1 MEKREFSL
9 NTDGAIRTVMFQDD
23 TKRQIEVSTLYRL
36 ANEMKSFLK
45 RNDYDPCLPKN
56 MSPKQLEVYNLLE
69 VTRR

>member
-45 RNDYDPCLPKN
+45 RNDYDPCLSKT
-56 MSPKQLEVYNLLE
+56 MSPKQLDVYNLLE